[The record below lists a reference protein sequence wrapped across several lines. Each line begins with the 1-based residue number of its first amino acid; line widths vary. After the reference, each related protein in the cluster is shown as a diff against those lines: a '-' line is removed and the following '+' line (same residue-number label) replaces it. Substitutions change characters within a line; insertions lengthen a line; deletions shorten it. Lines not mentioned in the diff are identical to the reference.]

1 MPPPRRQFVSD
12 NFKDH
17 VLGFFQDI
25 HYSAMSWYK
34 YVKETWP
41 IFASLLAIT
50 AVAIYFA
57 EPPPPTKI
65 TFAAGTPGGSYEG
78 IAQRYKAFFEKY
90 DIEVEVLPSTGPL
103 ANLKHMVDPDAS
115 PRIDVALTQS
125 GLARD
130 VKNTDRLVYLG
141 SIDYEPIFFLMR
153 KDRLPES
160 SSGLIIASLATRQIG
175 IGETG
180 TGTKAQFERLLALNN
195 ISFDSANFVVQ
206 SDQASVQ
213 DVLSGKLDGM
223 VLVDGIQSKNMQAL
237 LNSPDI
243 VLLSPA
249 RVQAYHRI
257 LPYLSVLTIP
267 EGSINLVENVPGH
280 DLAILSTTTALIAQ
294 ADLHPA
300 IQFLLIKAAVEISG
314 AASFFANQ
322 DTFPKFNESSIV
334 RSPVAQEY
342 FLKGSPY
349 LDRHLP
355 FWLAELLDRFA
366 YVLMPFLAFAYP
378 MLLALPS
385 YRHKRLTR
393 RIWDS
398 YGKLK
403 ELELELS
410 EGFDPA
416 KMSDYLDRLD
426 KIESEAIRVKIYGS
440 QGADYFKHRQH
451 IHFVRALLYEHLNND
466 MHSDMHNDGAAGP
479 SSPSPNKAMGHE
491 AGARLPTGSS

>member
-1 MPPPRRQFVSD
+1 MPPPSRRLVSD

-25 HYSAMSWYK
+25 QWSILAWYR

-41 IFASLLAIT
+41 IFVTLLVVT

-57 EPPPPTKI
+57 EPPPPSKV
-65 TFAAGTPGGSYEG
+65 TFAAGVSGGSYED
-78 IAQRYKAFFEKY
+78 IAKRYKAFFKRY
-90 DIEVEVLPSTGPL
+90 DIELEVLPSTGPL
-103 ANLKHMVDPDAS
+103 TNLQRMVDPNAS

-130 VKNTDRLVYLG
+130 VKGIEQLAYLG
-141 SIDYEPIFFLMR
+141 SIDYEPIFFLLR
-153 KDRLPES
+153 KDRLPENQDGFIDALS
-160 SSGLIIASLATRQIG
+160 DRRLG
-175 IGETG
+175 IGEPG
-180 TGTKAQFERLLALNN
+180 TGTKVQFERLLALNN
-195 ISFDSANFVVQ
+195 LTFKQSNFVVQ
-206 SDQASVQ
+206 SDRQSVE
-213 DVLSGKLDGM
+213 DVLSGKLDGV
-223 VLVDGIQSKNMQAL
+223 VLVDGIQSENMQAL
-237 LNSPDI
+237 LNSPEI
-243 VLLSPA
+243 VLLSPS
-249 RVQAYHRI
+249 RVQAYHRL
-257 LPYLSVLTIP
+257 LPYLDVLTIP
-267 EGSINLVENVPGH
+267 EGSINLVDNVPTK
-280 DLAILSTTTALIAQ
+280 DLKILSTTTALVAQ
-294 ADLHPA
+294 KDLHPA

-314 AASFFANQ
+314 AASFFAGQ
-322 DTFPKFNESSIV
+322 DTFPKFNESAIA

-378 MLLALPS
+378 ILLSLPS

-393 RIWDS
+393 RIWTS

-410 EGFDPA
+410 NDFDPL
-416 KMSDYLDRLD
+416 KVQQYLERLD
-426 KIESEAIRVKIYGS
+426 QIEAEAIRVKIYGS

-451 IHFVRALLYEHLNND
+451 IHFVRALLYQD
-466 MHSDMHNDGAAGP
+466 MQKAGLGAEPGASTSKP
-479 SSPSPNKAMGHE
+479 MGHE
-491 AGARLPTGSS
+491 AGNARKSDLR

>member
-1 MPPPRRQFVSD
+1 MSPPRKRLVSD

-17 VLGFFQDI
+17 ILGFFQDI
-25 HYSAMSWYK
+25 QWSILAWYR

-41 IFASLLAIT
+41 IFVTLLSIT

-57 EPPPPTKI
+57 EPPPPSKV
-65 TFAAGTPGGSYEG
+65 TFAAGVPGGSYED
-78 IAQRYKAFFEKY
+78 IAKRYKDFFKRY
-90 DIEVEVLPSTGPL
+90 DIELEVLPSTGPL
-103 ANLKHMVDPDAS
+103 ANLQRMVDHTAS

-125 GLARD
+125 GLASD
-130 VKNTDRLVYLG
+130 VAGVDQLAYLG

-153 KDRLPES
+153 KDRLPQTRDDFID
-160 SSGLIIASLATRQIG
+160 GLSDKRLG
-175 IGETG
+175 IGEPG
-180 TGTKAQFERLLALNN
+180 TGTKVQFERLLALNDLTFKV
-195 ISFDSANFVVQ
+195 SNFVVQ
-206 SDQASVQ
+206 SDQQSVA
-213 DVLSGKLDGM
+213 DVLSGELDGV

-237 LNSPDI
+237 LNSPEV
-243 VLLSPA
+243 VLLSPS
-249 RVQAYHRI
+249 RVQAYHRL
-257 LPYLSVLTIP
+257 LPYLDVLTIP
-267 EGSINLVENVPGH
+267 EGSINLVDNVPAK
-280 DLAILSTTTALIAQ
+280 DMKILSTTTALVVQ
-294 ADLHPA
+294 KDLHPA

-314 AASFFANQ
+314 TASFFARQ
-322 DTFPKFNESSIV
+322 DTFPKFNESVIV

-378 MLLALPS
+378 ILLSLPG

-393 RIWDS
+393 RIWNS

-410 EGFDPA
+410 DDFDPLKA
-416 KMSDYLDRLD
+416 EQYLERLD
-426 KIESEAIRVKIYGS
+426 QIESDAMRVKIYGS

-451 IHFVRALLYEHLNND
+451 IHFVRAVLYEHLQKEGVV
-466 MHSDMHNDGAAGP
+466 SGTEAAP
-479 SSPSPNKAMGHE
+479 SKPMGHE
-491 AGARLPTGSS
+491 AGVNPNLRSDTRTETRNQG

>member
-1 MPPPRRQFVSD
+1 MRYKAHIASRQRKAPLSCHRHAASSSRIISKTTCWV
-12 NFKDH
+12 
-17 VLGFFQDI
+17 FFRTSITQRCPGT
-25 HYSAMSWYK
+25 STSK
-34 YVKETWP
+34 KRGQF
-41 IFASLLAIT
+41 FASLLAIT

-160 SSGLIIASLATRQIG
+160 ASGLIIASLATRQIG

-257 LPYLSVLTIP
+257 LLT
-267 EGSINLVENVPGH
+267 
-280 DLAILSTTTALIAQ
+280 
-294 ADLHPA
+294 
-300 IQFLLIKAAVEISG
+300 
-314 AASFFANQ
+314 
-322 DTFPKFNESSIV
+322 
-334 RSPVAQEY
+334 
-342 FLKGSPY
+342 
-349 LDRHLP
+349 
-355 FWLAELLDRFA
+355 
-366 YVLMPFLAFAYP
+366 
-378 MLLALPS
+378 
-385 YRHKRLTR
+385 
-393 RIWDS
+393 
-398 YGKLK
+398 
-403 ELELELS
+403 
-410 EGFDPA
+410 
-416 KMSDYLDRLD
+416 
-426 KIESEAIRVKIYGS
+426 
-440 QGADYFKHRQH
+440 
-451 IHFVRALLYEHLNND
+451 
-466 MHSDMHNDGAAGP
+466 
-479 SSPSPNKAMGHE
+479 
-491 AGARLPTGSS
+491 